1 MSLNYVLTQGGI
13 TLILNG
19 KPVTVA
25 KSDKAFQDVLQA
37 VREKKDEQSILEIL
51 ESERIKLEQASQVTP
66 DIAVRGGMVY
76 YKNEPV
82 GGVLGE
88 RMLQMVDEG
97 FDLLPMARF
106 LENLQKNPSKRV
118 VDHLYAFLEHG
129 KNPITE
135 DGCFLAYKAVRDNYL
150 DIHSGTFD
158 NSVGQ
163 VVEMPRNRVDE
174 DPDQTCSAGL
184 HVCSFEYLPYFSHAD
199 GHVMVCKVNPADVV
213 AVPRDYNNTKM
224 RVCKYEV
231 VGEYSGYYSEERK
244 DTLANTSVANGAE
257 EGTFRLEADYG
268 DGEGYSEESSF
279 DRLLTAVSSMES
291 LLENT
296 DIRSVRLVN
305 TRTGVVLDERENE
318 NFEEDSSEPE
328 FFEDDFEED
337 DDTFRLYGREGST
350 GEFVLIDSGFDS
362 VNDAVMAAL
371 EDGREAYTQFEVRDQ
386 NDETVRTIS

>member
-337 DDTFRLYGREGST
+337 DDTFRL
-350 GEFVLIDSGFDS
+350 
-362 VNDAVMAAL
+362 
-371 EDGREAYTQFEVRDQ
+371 
-386 NDETVRTIS
+386 